1 MAVRIGSI
9 ELEKL
14 TLIEVRE
21 RARLSHYSVPGLAGD
36 FVQTFGRPSVEVLL
50 SGVFFGDDALD
61 NLAAL
66 RALQQERA
74 PVDFFADAVGEGYFT
89 QVLISRLDL
98 RQHAGSPDGFDFV
111 CEVVEYVEPPE
122 PALADGAFGLNTGL
136 LEEAGAFMDDVQNA
150 VEQVSAL
157 TDLIANVPSF
167 GDPTAKLADMP
178 VVYIGHVSAMAESL
192 KDVKNVFT
200 DEDANE

>member
-14 TLIEVRE
+14 TRVEVRE
-21 RARLSHYSVPGLAGD
+21 RARLSHHSVPGFAGD
-36 FVQTFGRPSVEVLL
+36 LVQTFGRPSVEVLL
-50 SGVFFGDDALD
+50 GGVFFGDGAVEQLGQ
-61 NLAAL
+61 L
-66 RALQQERA
+66 RALQQGRE

-98 RQHAGSPDGFDFV
+98 TQRAGRPDEFDFV

-122 PALADGAFGLNTGL
+122 PALGDNVLGLDAGL

-157 TDLIANVPSF
+157 ADLIANVPSF
-167 GDPTAKLADMP
+167 GDPTAKLAVMP
-178 VVYIGHVSAMAESL
+178 VEYAGEVA
-192 KDVKNVFT
+192 DVVGVLDDINKLF
-200 DEDANE
+200 

>member
-9 ELEKL
+9 DLEKL
-14 TLIEVRE
+14 TLVEVRE
-21 RARLSHYSVPGLAGD
+21 RARLSHHSVPGFAGD
-36 FVQTFGRPSVEVLL
+36 LVQTFGRPSVEVLL
-50 SGVFFGDDALD
+50 SGIFFGPDALE

-66 RALQQERA
+66 RALHQGRE

-98 RQHAGSPDGFDFV
+98 TQRAGRPEEFDFV

-122 PALADGAFGLNTGL
+122 PALADAALGLDAGL

-150 VEQVSAL
+150 IEEVSAL

-167 GDPTAKLADMP
+167 GDPTSKLAQMP
-178 VVYIGHVSAMAESL
+178 VEYVGEVADVAGTLAEL
-192 KDVKNVFT
+192 RDLF
-200 DEDANE
+200 

>member
-14 TLIEVRE
+14 TLVEVRE
-21 RARLSHYSVPGLAGD
+21 RARLSHYSVPGFAGD

-50 SGVFFGDDALD
+50 NGIFFGPEALD

-66 RALQQERA
+66 RALHQGRE
-74 PVDFFADAVGEGYFT
+74 PVDFFADAAGEGYFT

-98 RQHAGSPDGFDFV
+98 RQRAGRPDEYDFV

-122 PALADGAFGLNTGL
+122 PALADTALGLDTGL

-150 VEQVSAL
+150 IEQVSAL
-157 TDLIANVPSF
+157 TDLIASVPSF
-167 GDPTAKLADMP
+167 GDPTSKLAEMP
-178 VVYIGHVSAMAESL
+178 VEYVGEVADVVGKLSKL
-192 KDVKNVFT
+192 KDLF
-200 DEDANE
+200 

>member
-14 TLIEVRE
+14 TLVEVRE
-21 RARLSHYSVPGLAGD
+21 RARLSHYSVPGFAGD

-50 SGVFFGDDALD
+50 NGIFFGPEALD
-61 NLAAL
+61 NLASL
-66 RALQQERA
+66 RAIHQGRE

-89 QVLISRLDL
+89 QVLISRLEL
-98 RQHAGSPDGFDFV
+98 RQRAGRPDEFDFV

-122 PALADGAFGLNTGL
+122 PALMDTALGLDTGL

-150 VEQVSAL
+150 IEQVSAL

-167 GDPTAKLADMP
+167 GDPTAKLAEMP
-178 VVYIGHVSAMAESL
+178 VEYVGEVTEVVGTLSKL
-192 KDVKNVFT
+192 KDLF
-200 DEDANE
+200 

>member
-14 TLIEVRE
+14 TLVEVRE
-21 RARLSHYSVPGLAGD
+21 RARLSHYTVPGFAGD

-50 SGVFFGDDALD
+50 NGIFFGPEALD

-66 RALQQERA
+66 RALHQGRE

-98 RQHAGSPDGFDFV
+98 RQRAGRPDEYDFV

-122 PALADGAFGLNTGL
+122 PALADTALGLDTGL

-150 VEQVSAL
+150 IEQVSAL
-157 TDLIANVPSF
+157 TDLIASVPSF
-167 GDPTAKLADMP
+167 GDPTSKLAEMP
-178 VVYIGHVSAMAESL
+178 VEYVGEVADVVGKLSKL
-192 KDVKNVFT
+192 KDLF
-200 DEDANE
+200 

>member
-14 TLIEVRE
+14 TLVEVRE
-21 RARLSHYSVPGLAGD
+21 RARLSHYSVPGFAGD

-50 SGVFFGDDALD
+50 NGIFFGPEALD
-61 NLAAL
+61 NLGAL
-66 RALQQERA
+66 RALQQGRE

-98 RQHAGSPDGFDFV
+98 RQRAGRPDEYDFV

-122 PALADGAFGLNTGL
+122 PALTDMALGLDTGL

-150 VEQVSAL
+150 IEQVSAL
-157 TDLIANVPSF
+157 TDLIANMPSF
-167 GDPTAKLADMP
+167 GDPTSKLAELP
-178 VVYIGHVSAMAESL
+178 VEYVGEVTEVVGTLSKL
-192 KDVKNVFT
+192 KDLF
-200 DEDANE
+200 

>member
-14 TLIEVRE
+14 TRVEVRE
-21 RARLSHYSVPGLAGD
+21 RARLSHHSVPGFAGD
-36 FVQTFGRPSVEVLL
+36 LVQTFGRPSVEVVL
-50 SGVFFGDDALD
+50 GGIFFGAEALD
-61 NLAAL
+61 HLGQL
-66 RALQQERA
+66 RALQQGRE
-74 PVDFFADAVGEGYFT
+74 PVDFYADAVGEGYFT

-98 RQHAGSPDGFDFV
+98 TQRAGRPDEFDFV

-122 PALADGAFGLNTGL
+122 PALADTALGLDAGL

-167 GDPTAKLADMP
+167 GDPTSKLAEMP
-178 VVYIGHVSAMAESL
+178 KEYVEEVGNVVGTLDDINKL
-192 KDVKNVFT
+192 F
-200 DEDANE
+200 

>member
-14 TLIEVRE
+14 TRVEIRE
-21 RARLSHYSVPGLAGD
+21 RARLSHHSVPGFAGD
-36 FVQTFGRPSVEVLL
+36 LVQTFGRPSVEVLL
-50 SGVFFGDDALD
+50 GGVFFGDGALEQ
-61 NLAAL
+61 LGEL
-66 RALQQERA
+66 RALQQGRE

-98 RQHAGSPDGFDFV
+98 TQRAGRPDEFDFV

-122 PALADGAFGLNTGL
+122 PALADAALGLDAGL

-157 TDLIANVPSF
+157 ADLIANVPSF
-167 GDPTAKLADMP
+167 GDPTAKLKVMP
-178 VVYIGHVSAMAESL
+178 VEYAGEVA
-192 KDVKNVFT
+192 DVVGALDDINKLF
-200 DEDANE
+200 

>member
-14 TLIEVRE
+14 TRVEIRE
-21 RARLSHYSVPGLAGD
+21 RARLSHHSVPGFAGD
-36 FVQTFGRPSVEVLL
+36 LVQTFGRPSVEVLL
-50 SGVFFGDDALD
+50 GGVFFGDEALEQ
-61 NLAAL
+61 LGEL
-66 RALQQERA
+66 RALQQGRE

-98 RQHAGSPDGFDFV
+98 TQRAGRPDEFDFV

-122 PALADGAFGLNTGL
+122 PALADAALGLDAGL

-157 TDLIANVPSF
+157 ADLIANVPSF
-167 GDPTAKLADMP
+167 GDPTAKLAVMP
-178 VVYIGHVSAMAESL
+178 VEYAGEVA
-192 KDVKNVFT
+192 DVVGALDDINKLF
-200 DEDANE
+200 

>member
-9 ELEKL
+9 EMEKL
-14 TLIEVRE
+14 TLVEVRE
-21 RARLSHYSVPGLAGD
+21 RARLSHYSVPGFAGD

-50 SGVFFGDDALD
+50 NGIFFGPEALD

-66 RALQQERA
+66 RALHQGRE

-89 QVLISRLDL
+89 QVLISRLEL
-98 RQHAGSPDGFDFV
+98 RQRAGRPDEFDFV

-122 PALADGAFGLNTGL
+122 PALADAALGLDTGL

-150 VEQVSAL
+150 IEQVSAL
-157 TDLIANVPSF
+157 ADLIANVPSF
-167 GDPTAKLADMP
+167 GDPTSKLAEMP
-178 VVYIGHVSAMAESL
+178 VVYIGEAAATAESL
-192 KDVKNVFT
+192 AKLRDLF
-200 DEDANE
+200 

>member
-1 MAVRIGSI
+1 MAVRLGSI
-9 ELEKL
+9 ELETL
-14 TLIEVRE
+14 TLVEVRE

-50 SGVFFGDDALD
+50 RGVFFGDEALD
-61 NLAAL
+61 NLSAL
-66 RALQQERA
+66 RALHQERE

-98 RQHAGSPDGFDFV
+98 RQHAGRPDGFDFV

-122 PALADGAFGLNTGL
+122 PALADAAFGLDTGL
-136 LEEAGAFMDDVQNA
+136 LAEAGAFMDDVQNA

-167 GDPTAKLADMP
+167 GDPTAKLAEMP
-178 VVYIGHVSAMAESL
+178 VVYIGHAAAMAESL
-192 KDVKNVFT
+192 EELKDLF
-200 DEDANE
+200 

>member
-14 TLIEVRE
+14 TLVEVRE
-21 RARLSHYSVPGLAGD
+21 RARLSHYSVPGFAGD

-50 SGVFFGDDALD
+50 NGIFFGPDALD
-61 NLAAL
+61 HLASL
-66 RALQQERA
+66 RALHQGRE

-98 RQHAGSPDGFDFV
+98 RQRAGRPDEYDFV

-122 PALADGAFGLNTGL
+122 PALMDTALGLDTGL

-167 GDPTAKLADMP
+167 GDPTSKLAEMP
-178 VVYIGHVSAMAESL
+178 VEYVSEVSEVVGTLAEL
-192 KDVKNVFT
+192 KDLF
-200 DEDANE
+200 

>member
-14 TLIEVRE
+14 TLVEVRE

-36 FVQTFGRPSVEVLL
+36 FVQTFGRPSVEVLM
-50 SGVFFGDDALD
+50 SGTFFGPDAPD

-66 RALQQERA
+66 RALHQGRE

-98 RQHAGSPDGFDFV
+98 RQRAGRPDEFDFD
-111 CEVVEYVEPPE
+111 CEAIEYVEPPE
-122 PALADGAFGLNTGL
+122 PALSDMALGLDAGL

-150 VEQVSAL
+150 IEQVSAL

-167 GDPTAKLADMP
+167 GDPTSKLAEMP
-178 VVYIGHVSAMAESL
+178 KDYIGEAGAVAASLGEL
-192 KDVKNVFT
+192 KDLF
-200 DEDANE
+200 

>member
-1 MAVRIGSI
+1 MAVRIGQI

-14 TLIEVRE
+14 TLVEVRE

-36 FVQTFGRPSVEVLL
+36 FVQTFGRPSVEVQL
-50 SGVFFGDDALD
+50 SGTFFGPDALD
-61 NLAAL
+61 NLGAL
-66 RALQQERA
+66 RALHKEHA

-98 RQHAGSPDGFDFV
+98 RQRAGRPDEFDFV

-122 PALADGAFGLNTGL
+122 PALADATLGLNTGL

-150 VEQVSAL
+150 IEQVSAL

-167 GDPTAKLADMP
+167 GDPTEKLTEMP
-178 VVYIGHVSAMAESL
+178 VVYIGHAQAMAESL
-192 KDVKNVFT
+192 AELKDLF
-200 DEDANE
+200 

>member
-14 TLIEVRE
+14 TRVEVRE
-21 RARLSHYSVPGLAGD
+21 RARLSHHSVPGFAGD
-36 FVQTFGRPSVEVLL
+36 LVQTFGRPSVEVLL
-50 SGVFFGDDALD
+50 GGVFFGAEALD
-61 NLAAL
+61 QLGQL
-66 RALQQERA
+66 RALQQGRE

-98 RQHAGSPDGFDFV
+98 TQRAGRPDEFDFV

-122 PALADGAFGLNTGL
+122 PALADTALGLDAGL

-157 TDLIANVPSF
+157 TELIANVPSF
-167 GDPTAKLADMP
+167 GDPTAKLAEMP
-178 VVYIGHVSAMAESL
+178 VEYVKEVT
-192 KDVKNVFT
+192 DVAGALDDVTKLF
-200 DEDANE
+200 

>member
-14 TLIEVRE
+14 TLVEVRE
-21 RARLSHYSVPGLAGD
+21 RARLSHHSVPGFAGD
-36 FVQTFGRPSVEVLL
+36 LVQTFGRPSVEVLL
-50 SGVFFGDDALD
+50 SGIFFGPDALD

-66 RALQQERA
+66 RALHQGRE

-98 RQHAGSPDGFDFV
+98 TQRAGRPDEFDFF

-122 PALADGAFGLNTGL
+122 PALTDTALGLDAGL

-150 VEQVSAL
+150 VAQVSAL

-167 GDPTAKLADMP
+167 GDPTSKLAEMP
-178 VVYIGHVSAMAESL
+178 VEYVDEVA
-192 KDVKNVFT
+192 DVVGTLAQLRDLF
-200 DEDANE
+200 